1 MKLANNI
8 DRYTAHEVLYK
19 SVATEGG
26 VCRGVLVRPDKLVS
40 VEATDAEPVLVS
52 MTEEEALDR
61 LLWIKPNSDD
71 ELPGGFVTVKWG
83 HAGNGIRGFFYDEY
97 DEFDESVTGR
107 KKFHGLL
114 ASGSDIV
121 LDADDVWVSPLA
133 EGGEQPRRIVFYV
146 DCTEEDGVG
155 SKEILKGF
163 YCRNK
168 NGLLE
173 ELSDSHHVLSSTNVE
188 VSLFITC
195 PQEGDLV
202 SLDDK
207 FELEPIGFE
216 FRELYTGVY
225 KTVNVPYDI
234 EYALDRWPDE

>member
-1 MKLANNI
+1 MKLAENI
-8 DRYTAHEVLYK
+8 DRYAAHEVLYR
-19 SVATEGG
+19 SVATERG

-40 VEATDAEPVLVS
+40 VEASDTEPVLVA

-61 LLWIKPNSDD
+61 LLWIKPNNDD

-97 DEFDESVTGR
+97 DELDETTTGR

-114 ASGSDIV
+114 ASGSDIA
-121 LDADDVWVSPLA
+121 LDADDVWVSPFA
-133 EGGEQPRRIVFYV
+133 EEEQLRRIVYYV
-146 DCTEEDGVG
+146 DCTEEDGNG
-155 SKEILKGF
+155 FKEILKGF
-163 YCRNK
+163 YHKNK

-173 ELSDSHHVLSSTNVE
+173 ELSDSHHVLSPTNVE
-188 VSLFITC
+188 VSLLIPC

-202 SLDDK
+202 SPDDK

-216 FRELYTGVY
+216 FRERYEGVY
-225 KTVNVPYDI
+225 TTVSVPYGI

>member
-1 MKLANNI
+1 MKLAENI
-8 DRYTAHEVLYK
+8 DRYTAHEVLYR

-40 VEATDAEPVLVS
+40 VEASDTEPVLVA
-52 MTEEEALDR
+52 MTEEEALNR
-61 LLWIKPNSDD
+61 LLWIEPNNDD

-97 DEFDESVTGR
+97 DELDETITGR

-114 ASGSDIV
+114 ASGSDIT
-121 LDADDVWVSPLA
+121 LDADDVLISPFA
-133 EGGEQPRRIVFYV
+133 ERGEQPQRTVFYV
-146 DCTEEDGVG
+146 DCTEKDGNG
-155 SKEILKGF
+155 FKEILKGF
-163 YCRNK
+163 YRKNK

-173 ELSDSHHVLSSTNVE
+173 ELSDSHHVLSPTNVE
-188 VSLFITC
+188 VSILISC

-216 FRELYTGVY
+216 FRERYTGVY
-225 KTVNVPYDI
+225 KTVSVPYDI